1 MGYQQRT
8 RSVTG
13 FGPVE
18 TPGQQ
23 DQPPGGCAEAGEDRK
38 LSKSDGTPNTR
49 KTMKMIKAGTTGL
62 NAEAL
67 IAKAEYVEGM
77 MAGNANFPTPNP
89 SIATVTAAREA
100 LVAAVAQAESRAI
113 ADIAV
118 RNALTGVL
126 REHLVNL
133 ARYVNNVAGGDVEK
147 ALSSGF
153 ELAKRPEPST
163 KLEAPMG
170 LEVRLSDFEG
180 CLNLNWKPV
189 EDARMYQVYICET
202 DPSDPTAWT
211 VVAVSSRTRTRIT
224 DLTPG
229 KFYSFR
235 VTALGRVGEGP
246 ASEVSGRRAA

>member
-1 MGYQQRT
+1 
-8 RSVTG
+8 
-13 FGPVE
+13 
-18 TPGQQ
+18 
-23 DQPPGGCAEAGEDRK
+23 
-38 LSKSDGTPNTR
+38 
-49 KTMKMIKAGTTGL
+49 MKMIKAGTTGL

-77 MAGNANFPTPNP
+77 MASNANFPTPNP

-118 RNALTGVL
+118 RNALTSVL

-189 EDARMYQVYICET
+189 EDARMYQVYMCEG
-202 DPSDPTAWT
+202 DPSDPKAVWT
-211 VVAVSSRTRTRIT
+211 VVAVSSRTRTRISE
-224 DLTPG
+224 LTPG
-229 KFYSFR
+229 QFYSFR